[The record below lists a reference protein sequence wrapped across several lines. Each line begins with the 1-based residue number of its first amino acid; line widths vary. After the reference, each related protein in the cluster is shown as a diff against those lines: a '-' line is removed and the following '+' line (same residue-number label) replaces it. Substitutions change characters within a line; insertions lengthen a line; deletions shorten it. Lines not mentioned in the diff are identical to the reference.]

1 MTKTKTLGYAR
12 AIEAMRRPET
22 RLVRMNNGQTGGG
35 FAFYVVPGGRVEDSV
50 ADQIVAHPLV
60 RAGHDGLFPGHDQT
74 WRMIADRPGGEP

>member
-35 FAFYVVPGGRVEDSV
+35 ITFYVVPGGRVEDSV
-50 ADQIVAHPLV
+50 ADQIVAH
-60 RAGHDGLFPGHDQT
+60 
-74 WRMIADRPGGEP
+74 